1 MILYYVHD
9 PMCSWC
15 WGFRPTWQKIQEGLS
30 DDVEV
35 RYLLGG
41 LAPDSQ
47 EPMPKSM
54 QLDIASY
61 WGKIQQHISGTEFNF
76 DFWEKCKPRRSTYP
90 ACRAVIAARMQT
102 AELEK
107 PMIEAIQRAYYLE
120 AKNPSDDD
128 TLITIA
134 ESLGLDATIF
144 SVDLNA
150 METQQQL
157 ESEIMFARKIGAQGF
172 PSMII
177 EHQGAFQII
186 PLDYNNSE
194 PSLKMIA
201 NIAEQ

>member
-1 MILYYVHD
+1 MLNVYNLRVKLMILYYVHD

-90 ACRAVIAARMQT
+90 ACRAV
-102 AELEK
+102 LLHGCK
-107 PMIEAIQRAYYLE
+107 L
-120 AKNPSDDD
+120 
-128 TLITIA
+128 
-134 ESLGLDATIF
+134 
-144 SVDLNA
+144 LN
-150 METQQQL
+150 
-157 ESEIMFARKIGAQGF
+157 
-172 PSMII
+172 
-177 EHQGAFQII
+177 
-186 PLDYNNSE
+186 
-194 PSLKMIA
+194 
-201 NIAEQ
+201 